1 MFGFK
6 QYSPLL
12 TEAKKPVRGILHLP
26 HPSESAF
33 ASRKGAVG
41 STLSKIQGV
50 ISGRAPLTRK
60 IDDRMSFQVI
70 RTPEGKVGVKYKG
83 TGATYNFSQEDIKKQ
98 HSEKPYIAGPLMNIL
113 KHVHKVLPKGSGEYQ
128 GGYLSSLEDRTEE
141 DGKIGHKPN
150 TIRYSID
157 KNSPEGKKLAK
168 APLSIVLHSGIAEN
182 GSATPI
188 GEGELQEHPDVHL
201 MSHLVSTDE
210 RRLSPE
216 AKRKALEHIAAAKN
230 LSKDHSHG
238 HHEGHEE
245 TLVRYANSTVDSGEK
260 PSAKGYTKF
269 LQQDHQKKIDKVK
282 TDKAKAQ
289 KAEAMRAAI
298 NHVNDNLD
306 KFDRT
311 FDVHHHIHQATQ
323 AVANALSKTAHG
335 GYSHHI
341 DGQEAAGE
349 GFVSGGMKF
358 VPRAFT
364 EANRK
369 RSAEL
374 KAKASAQSVI

>member
-6 QYSPLL
+6 QYIPLL
-12 TEAKKPVRGILHLP
+12 IEQKKPVRGILHLP
-26 HPSESAF
+26 HPSEAAF
-33 ASRKGAVG
+33 NIRKGAVG

-50 ISGRAPLTRK
+50 ISGRAPITRK

-83 TGATYNFSQEDIKKQ
+83 TGATYNFSAEDVKKQ

-113 KHVHKVLPKGSGEYQ
+113 KHVHKVLPEGPGEYQ

-150 TIRYSID
+150 TIRYSVD
-157 KNSPEGKKLAK
+157 KKSAEGKKLAK
-168 APLSIVLHSGIAEN
+168 APLSIALHSRIAED
-182 GSATPI
+182 GSTTPI
-188 GEGELQEHPDVHL
+188 GEGELKDYPDVHL
-201 MSHLVSTDE
+201 MSHLVSGEE
-210 RRLSPE
+210 RKLSPE
-216 AKRKALEHIAAAKN
+216 AKRKALEHIAAAKK
-230 LSKDHSHG
+230 LAKDHSHD

-245 TLVRYANSTVDSGEK
+245 TLLRYANSTVDTGEK

-269 LQQDHQKKIDKVK
+269 LQQHHEKLIDKMK
-282 TDKAKAQ
+282 SEKGKAQ
-289 KAEAMRAAI
+289 KTEAMRSAI
-298 NHVNDNLD
+298 NHVNDNLE

-311 FDVHHHIHQATQ
+311 FDIHHHIQQAGYT
-323 AVANALSKTAHG
+323 VADALSKTAHG

-358 VPRAFT
+358 VPRKFT

-369 RSAEL
+369 RSAAL
-374 KAKASAQSVI
+374 KAQKSVI